1 MTSIVVI
8 FGLISGLIAAL
19 MLLLTTPFMERM
31 GFDVAEILGYTTL
44 VGSFLLVFF
53 GIRRYR
59 EQAGGTMTFTRGFTV
74 GILITL
80 ISSCIYVA
88 TWLAVSARMAPDFA
102 EKYKA
107 HLLQKERAAGATE
120 AEIEARLEQMR
131 YFENIYA
138 NPLGRV
144 AITFLEPFP
153 IGLLVT
159 VISAAVLR
167 RKPSAAAASA
177 GSAFP
182 YAAEPPP
189 ERR

>member
-8 FGLISGLIAAL
+8 FGLISGLISAL
-19 MLLLTTPFMERM
+19 MIVLTTPFMERM

-44 VGSFLLVFF
+44 VASFLLVFF

-88 TWLAVSARMAPDFA
+88 TWLTVSQRMAPDFA

-107 HLLQKERAAGATE
+107 HLLQKERAAGATD
-120 AEIEARLEQMR
+120 AEIEATLAQMR
-131 YFENIYA
+131 YYENIYA

-167 RKPSAAAASA
+167 RKPPAASASA
-177 GSAFP
+177 GSAFQS
-182 YAAEPPP
+182 AAE
-189 ERR
+189 RLTAGR

>member
-8 FGLISGLIAAL
+8 FGLISGLISAL
-19 MLLLTTPFMERM
+19 MIVLTTPFMERM

-44 VGSFLLVFF
+44 VASFLLVFF

-88 TWLAVSARMAPDFA
+88 TWLTVSPRMAPDFA
-102 EKYKA
+102 QQYKA
-107 HLLQKERAAGATE
+107 HLLQKERSAGATD
-120 AEIEARLEQMR
+120 AEIEATLAQMR
-131 YFENIYA
+131 YYENIYA

-167 RKPSAAAASA
+167 RKPPAASASA
-177 GSAFP
+177 GSAFQS
-182 YAAEPPP
+182 AAE
-189 ERR
+189 RLTAGH

>member
-8 FGLISGLIAAL
+8 FGLISGLISAL

-59 EQAGGTMTFTRGFTV
+59 EQAGGTLTFTRGFTV

-80 ISSCIYVA
+80 ISSVIYVA
-88 TWLAVSARMAPDFA
+88 TWLTMMPRMAPDFP

-107 HLLQKERAAGATE
+107 HLVQKERAAGATE
-120 AEIEARLEQMR
+120 AQIEARLAEMR
-131 YFENIYA
+131 YYEGLYA
-138 NPLGRV
+138 NPLGRM

-167 RKPSAAAASA
+167 RKSPAMTASA
-177 GSAFP
+177 GSAFQS
-182 YAAEPPP
+182 AVEPPTV
-189 ERR
+189 RR

>member
-8 FGLISGLIAAL
+8 FGLISGLISAL
-19 MLLLTTPFMERM
+19 MLLLTTPFLERM

-88 TWLAVSARMAPDFA
+88 TWLTVSRRMAPDFA

-107 HLLQKERAAGATE
+107 HLIQKERARGATE
-120 AEIEARLEQMR
+120 AEMEATLAQMR

-138 NPLGRV
+138 NPLGRI

-167 RKPSAAAASA
+167 RKSPAATSA

-182 YAAEPPP
+182 YAAERPT

>member
-8 FGLISGLIAAL
+8 FGLISGLISAL

-59 EQAGGTMTFTRGFTV
+59 EQAGGPMTFTRGFTV

-88 TWLAVSARMAPDFA
+88 TWLTVMPRMAPDFA

-107 HLLQKERAAGATE
+107 HLIQKERAAGASE

-131 YFENIYA
+131 YYENIYA
-138 NPLGRV
+138 SPLGRV

-167 RKPSAAAASA
+167 RKPSVATASA
-177 GSAFP
+177 GSAFQS
-182 YAAEPPP
+182 AVEPPTA
-189 ERR
+189 RR

>member
-8 FGLISGLIAAL
+8 FGLISGLISAL

-59 EQAGGTMTFTRGFTV
+59 EQTGGTMTFTRGFTV

-88 TWLAVSARMAPDFA
+88 TWLTVMPRMAPDFP

-107 HLLQKERAAGATE
+107 HLLQKERASGASE

-131 YFENIYA
+131 YFEKIYA

-167 RKPSAAAASA
+167 RKPSAATASA

-182 YAAEPPP
+182 YAAERPT